1 MYSLEY
7 LPSAKKDM
15 VEIAAYIS
23 RKLKDPLAADKIA
36 LKLIEAGEELR
47 RFPYS
52 APVYIPLKPLKQ
64 EYRRQSV
71 ENYMIFYWV
80 SEAEKKITVARV
92 VYSRRD
98 YRFMLE

>member
-23 RKLKDPLAADKIA
+23 RKLKNPIAADKIA

-47 RFPYS
+47 RFP
-52 APVYIPLKPLKQ
+52 
-64 EYRRQSV
+64 
-71 ENYMIFYWV
+71 
-80 SEAEKKITVARV
+80 
-92 VYSRRD
+92 
-98 YRFMLE
+98 